1 MKDIEFIPFLLTD
14 MEANGVDIATAIYN
28 LTIKIH

>member
-1 MKDIEFIPFLLTD
+1 MKDIEFITFLWID